1 MGKLDHMVQI
11 AVSVI
16 LNHSASPIIINKQ
29 YHLCE
34 KQLCKCSLVH
44 FFADTTPL
52 RRGITSSRVSWRT
65 QKNDDEVFFLLFI
78 LNALSNALTPG
89 NWPIPDK

>member
-1 MGKLDHMVQI
+1 MEKLDHMVQI

-16 LNHSASPIIINKQ
+16 LNKQ

-44 FFADTTPL
+44 FFADTATITPWNYL
-52 RRGITSSRVSWRT
+52 LSRFLENAKERRRG
-65 QKNDDEVFFLLFI
+65 FLSFVYLECGF
-78 LNALSNALTPG
+78 
-89 NWPIPDK
+89 